1 MSTSPRV
8 GIVVVNWQRR
18 DVTAACLRALRALT
32 YDDWFLVLVDNDSAD
47 FNQEAVAAVAPGSVY
62 LRTGENHGFAGGSN
76 LGMRAALAG
85 NAAHVWFLNN
95 DAEPQPDSLSELMAV
110 ASTDATIGVAGAKIL
125 RGGDPRRLDSIAL
138 DVNLRNGR
146 IYLTGHDEEDHGQYD
161 GCADTIA
168 VSGCAM
174 LVRRAAC
181 ERLRGFDER
190 YFAYLE
196 DADLCLRARVAG
208 FRVVVAPRARVHH
221 QRAGATENRQSVG
234 SLYYTTRNHLRL
246 VDEHGDGGPVTR
258 TLRRLLVLGLNTAY
272 AVRGGADK
280 AARLAAVWDGMRDY
294 QRGVVG
300 RRRVE
305 GSI

>member
-8 GIVVVNWQRR
+8 GIVVVNWRRR
-18 DVTAACLRALRALT
+18 DVTAACLRALQALT
-32 YDDWFLVLVDNDSAD
+32 YEPWFLVLVDNDSAD
-47 FNQEAVAAVAPGSVY
+47 FTEDDVATVAPGSVY
-62 LRTGENHGFAGGSN
+62 VRTSENLGFAGGCN

-95 DAEPQPDSLSELMAV
+95 DAEPEPDALTELIAV
-110 ASTDATIGVAGAKIL
+110 AAADATIGIVGAKIL
-125 RGGDPRRLDSIAL
+125 RGSDPRRLDSIAL

-146 IYLTGHDEEDHGQYD
+146 IYLTGHDEADCGQYD
-161 GCADTIA
+161 QRADTIA

-208 FRVVVAPRARVHH
+208 FRVLVAPRARVHH
-221 QRAGATENRQSVG
+221 QRAGATANRQSVS

-246 VDEHGDGGPVTR
+246 VDEHGDGGPCTR
-258 TLRRLLVLGLNTAY
+258 ALRRTIVLGLSLAY
-272 AVRGGADK
+272 AVRSGVADK
-280 AARLAAVWDGMRDY
+280 GARVRAVWDGMRDY
-294 QRGVVG
+294 HRGIVG
-300 RRRVE
+300 RQRS
-305 GSI
+305 GL